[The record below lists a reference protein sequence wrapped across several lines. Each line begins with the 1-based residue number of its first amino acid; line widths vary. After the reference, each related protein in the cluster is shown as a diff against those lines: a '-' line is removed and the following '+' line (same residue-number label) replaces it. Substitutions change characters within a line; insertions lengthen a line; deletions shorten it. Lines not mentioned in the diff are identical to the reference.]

1 MRIRDALGR
10 KGNISVGL
18 DVGTTKICAVVGEVS
33 GSNACVTAIG
43 SAPSTGLGKGVVIN
57 IESTVN
63 SIKKAVKDAEAMAG
77 LEIKSVYV
85 GIAGGHIKGFE
96 SYGAVGI
103 KGKEVKPQDVERAID
118 SASVVYVPL
127 DREVLHVIPTEFILD
142 GQDGIKDP
150 VGMAGVRLEVKV
162 HIVTGA
168 VSSVQNLLKCC
179 EKAGVDVIDIVLE
192 PIASAA
198 AVLTEDEKDLGAAL
212 VDIGGGTTDIAIYKD
227 GSLRHTAV
235 LALGGNHFTNDIGI
249 GLRIPVQEAER
260 IKKKYGCAITSMVD
274 EAEEMDVAGADK
286 QVRKIPRKYIAE
298 IIQPRCEE
306 LIELIKRE
314 IENSSPTLT
323 GGLSGVILTG
333 GASLLTGL
341 DRLMEA
347 NLGLSVRIGMPEGIE
362 ANCASNSPLLQSNVN
377 NPMYSTGI
385 GLILYNM
392 DGETVPNPELLGRI
406 NGDMFSG
413 IFDRMKEWVR
423 NLFGVNG
430 NELRGKSRIPS
441 SSGGTMRQRI

>member
-1 MRIRDALGR
+1 
-10 KGNISVGL
+10 
-18 DVGTTKICAVVGEVS
+18 
-33 GSNACVTAIG
+33 
-43 SAPSTGLGKGVVIN
+43 
-57 IESTVN
+57 
-63 SIKKAVKDAEAMAG
+63 
-77 LEIKSVYV
+77 
-85 GIAGGHIKGFE
+85 
-96 SYGAVGI
+96 
-103 KGKEVKPQDVERAID
+103 PQDVERAID

-179 EKAGVDVIDIVLE
+179 ERAGIDVIDIVLE

-198 AVLTEDEKDLGAAL
+198 AVLTEDEKDLGTAL

-249 GLRIPVQEAER
+249 GLRIPVLEAER
-260 IKKKYGCAITSMVD
+260 IKKKYGCAVTTMVD

-286 QVRKIPRKYIAE
+286 QVRKIPKRYIAE

-306 LIELIKRE
+306 LTELIKRE
-314 IENSSPTLT
+314 IENSSGLEP
-323 GGLSGVILTG
+323 GLSVVILTG
-333 GASLLTGL
+333 GASLLAGL

-347 NLGLSVRIGMPEGIE
+347 NLGLSVRIGMPDGIE
-362 ANCASNSPLLQSNVN
+362 SSCASNSPLFQSNVS
-377 NPMYSTGI
+377 NPMYSTGV
-385 GLILYNM
+385 GLILHSI
-392 DGETVPNPELLGRI
+392 DGEPVPNAFGI
-406 NGDMFSG
+406 NGDMFNG

-430 NELRGKSRIPS
+430 HELRGKSAV
-441 SSGGTMRQRI
+441 GGSMRQRI